1 MMVFLCGI
9 AEVQRGQQSEY
20 ICLKK
25 CYQKFNEKHEDDEQR
40 GEDSDS
46 ITCYNTLLTE
56 DENERREREDNDV
69 TRIDVRRQSDHQYSR
84 LNENAQEFNWHQDE
98 LDSDR
103 HSGRPYDVTPVM
115 SVSIDGRQNE
125 NERRQH
131 EGDAQCTRNVESTQK
146 WNQSQ

>member
-1 MMVFLCGI
+1 MMMFLCGI

-56 DENERREREDNDV
+56 DENERCEREDNDV

-84 LNENAQEFNWHQDE
+84 LNENA
-98 LDSDR
+98 
-103 HSGRPYDVTPVM
+103 
-115 SVSIDGRQNE
+115 
-125 NERRQH
+125 
-131 EGDAQCTRNVESTQK
+131 
-146 WNQSQ
+146 